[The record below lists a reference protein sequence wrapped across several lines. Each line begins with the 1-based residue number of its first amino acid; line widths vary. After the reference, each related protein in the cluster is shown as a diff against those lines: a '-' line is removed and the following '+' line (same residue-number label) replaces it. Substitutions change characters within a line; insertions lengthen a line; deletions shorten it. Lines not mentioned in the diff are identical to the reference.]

1 MTTLP
6 KDEILHRLQS
16 LDKMPTLPVV
26 LVPLLRYLEQPI
38 DKMDVQGVVDLISKD
53 KSLTAQCLQLAN
65 SPLFGRQKAV
75 ESIYSAVLALG
86 MQRMC
91 DIAVSCSVLKLVPQG
106 KVQMDPVVFWE
117 HSLGCALLSR
127 RFATK
132 IGFVDPGKAYL
143 AALLHDIGIIANLSV
158 VPREFA
164 QAYDLARTQ
173 RIPLH
178 EAETTE
184 LGLTHGESGRIVAEK
199 WRLAADL
206 AAVAGYHHTP
216 QDTHDH
222 RALVA
227 LIALADLLCRMTAL
241 GHGFTEQRQ
250 VSLTEEPAFDVLVE
264 ECPKLRDFDW
274 ALLTFELEGYLDEVH
289 RLVTS
294 FYRAQ

>member
-1 MTTLP
+1 MTTVR
-6 KDEILHRLQS
+6 KDELLNRLQS

-38 DKMDVQGVVDLISKD
+38 ESLEVQGVVDLISKD

-65 SPLFGRQKAV
+65 SPLFGRWQSV
-75 ESIYSAVLALG
+75 DSIYSAVLALG
-86 MQRMC
+86 MRRMC

-106 KVQMDPVVFWE
+106 KAQLDPVVFWE
-117 HSLGCALLSR
+117 HSLGCALLTR

-132 IGFVDPGKAYL
+132 IGFADPGKAYL

-158 VPREFA
+158 VPQEFA
-164 QAYDLARTQ
+164 RAYEVARTQ
-173 RIPLH
+173 HIPLH
-178 EAETTE
+178 EAEMME
-184 LGLTHGESGRIVAEK
+184 LGLTHGESGRVVAEK
-199 WRLAADL
+199 WHLAPDL
-206 AAVAGYHHTP
+206 AAVAGHHHSP
-216 QDTHDH
+216 QDAPDS

-227 LIALADLLCRMTAL
+227 LVSLADLLCRMTAL

-250 VSLTEEPAFDVLVE
+250 VNLMEEPAFQVLLQ

-289 RLVTS
+289 RLVS
-294 FYRAQ
+294 AFYRPQ